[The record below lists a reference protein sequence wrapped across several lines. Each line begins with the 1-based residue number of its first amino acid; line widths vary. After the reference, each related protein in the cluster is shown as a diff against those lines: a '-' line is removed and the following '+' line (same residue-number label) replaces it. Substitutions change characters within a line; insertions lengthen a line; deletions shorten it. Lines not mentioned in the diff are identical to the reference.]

1 MSKAPDS
8 TKPPKLVVIGN
19 GMAARRVLEKFF
31 ELSPHRYQV
40 TVFGSEPRVYYSR
53 VILSPVLAGEKSSS
67 RHHHSRRRLVLA
79 QRRDVAQGRDDC
91 CDRSRRQDR
100 DECWEPCRT
109 LRQADHRQWL
119 DANRHT
125 GAWRES
131 SERRHFSRP
140 RRCRRLC
147 KPEIARAARNETI
160 DTGNATAPIASDR
173 CHAQRRRAMS
183 ACTRSGSET
192 TSYHQT
198 SVNQGEQT

>member
-31 ELSPHRYQV
+31 ELSPHHHQV
-40 TVFGSEPRVYYSR
+40 TVFGAEPRVYYSR
-53 VILSPVLAGEKSSS
+53 VILSPVLSDEKSSS
-67 RHHHSRRRLVLA
+67 RRHHSRRRLVLA
-79 QRRDVAQGRDDC
+79 QRRNVAPRRDDC
-91 CDRSRRQDR
+91 RDRSRRQNR
-100 DECWEPCRT
+100 DECWGSRRT

-119 DANRHT
+119 DAIRHA
-125 GAWRES
+125 GACRES
-131 SERRHFSRP
+131 SEHRHFSRP

-160 DTGNATAPIASDR
+160 DAGYATAPIASDR
-173 CHAQRRRAMS
+173 RHAQRRRAMS